1 MKRKTKRT
9 IISWFSIVCLF
20 VNVVPAV
27 TLAEETVAKATKA
40 TTGLEDL
47 LAGVVSVE
55 EFYGGLDSQTVPEII
70 GYDYAVS
77 KAHIQRLYEKEG
89 DHLDTVI
96 FRNADGTETAYVF
109 DYPVKYVDAKGVVQ
123 DITLDIADSAVVGGF
138 ETANSSAVTTFSRN
152 LSDGIALRGNNTTLS
167 LVPHLPT
174 KSSNAT
180 RSGTA
185 TLTAD
190 SVAKRIDRKTV
201 AYEYDSKTTIE
212 YSLTYTG
219 FKEDIVVSEYTGQT
233 EYEFTLYTNGLTL
246 KEINGAFCLTDGSGV
261 LKATLGD
268 IIIFTADEK
277 NNTMGELSAKTVIE
291 NQEYLLTISVDAAYL
306 AAPETAYPIRIDP
319 TVELSYDNN
328 GAGAI
333 QDVTLN
339 SLQGSSGTSGS
350 LLVGLRE
357 TYGKSRI
364 LMKFPGLNL
373 NALGSNIVITEATV
387 ELRDLMCETT
397 GLEVSCYVFTGN
409 VWDESTVNWSNVSPD
424 SYSTFLSSYTISYA
438 NGTQQATAHRYAFD
452 ITKAVEGWRT
462 GNYNPNK
469 GILFKASSSVESG
482 TTYKFKTIAS
492 YNRSSHKP
500 SLSVTYLTGTNLV
513 SDDTYYLNNQN
524 CGDYL
529 RYTSSG
535 ATATSGF
542 ISDLGN
548 SIRWEIK
555 AVSGGYI
562 IRSKSDTT
570 KYLGVPTTTGS
581 STVSLVTVSETAIP
595 DRCIWKIQIS
605 SEGGCLVK
613 SAYNSRYLYS
623 AGNAVST
630 ESGTGTAG
638 TAAYEKRVWRIAS
651 TTYYGN
657 ATSHSARELNGFSV
671 GQIIMSVDTTVLPCI
686 TPNLEN
692 AIWCDPSDFTY
703 LNFSGTVGCVTFDS
717 YTAQITSYKIGISK
731 YKAIHKVTG
740 STYTFP
746 IYIDRYT
753 YELNNFF
760 GFTATESLLIRKLYD
775 KIDRVYSSSTVKERA
790 WIASRVLSEF
800 SYDSDVS
807 IFGIPLIN
815 KWDDVAGSVTEQE
828 DREQFFVDVL
838 RYTESEYTMLNRA
851 LTEQHQD
858 TGTSDF
864 THMQYA
870 IAARLA
876 YELTLD
882 GIFSNIYTFDNNEIV
897 SYLGGWLGDATLH
910 NGGATSF
917 KNDDYMAD
925 LDAENIFCEINDEG
939 KDSVTAIIHYYE
951 ELESGRG
958 NRATIFQSHISYST
972 AEQKVRAQLNKTLEQ
987 IRTAYPDTYDFLMS
1001 LQNDLAVMGHY

>member
-9 IISWFSIVCLF
+9 IISLFLIVCLF

-27 TLAEETVAKATKA
+27 TLAEEIVAEATQT

-55 EFYGGLDSQTVPEII
+55 EFYGNLDSQTVPEII

-77 KAHIQRLYEKEG
+77 KAHVQRLYEKEG

-96 FRNADGTETAYVF
+96 FQNADGTETAYVF
-109 DYPVKYVDAKGVVQ
+109 DYPVKYVDAKGVVR
-123 DITLDIADSAVVGGF
+123 DITLDIADSAVIGGF

-152 LSDGIALRGNNTTLS
+152 LSDGIALRGNNTMLS
-167 LVPHLPT
+167 LVPHLPM

-180 RSGTA
+180 RSNTA
-185 TLTAD
+185 ALTAD
-190 SVAKRIDRKTV
+190 STVKRIDRKTV

-246 KEINGAFCLTDGSGV
+246 KEIDDAFYLVDGSSV
-261 LKATLGD
+261 VKATLGD

-277 NNTMGELSAKTVIE
+277 NNTMGELSAKTVID

-306 AAPETAYPIRIDP
+306 AAPETVYPIRIDP

-328 GAGAI
+328 GSGAI

-339 SLQGSSGTSGS
+339 SLQGSSGSSGS

-364 LMKFPGLNL
+364 LMKFPGLDL
-373 NALGSNIVITEATV
+373 DALGDNIIITEATV

-409 VWDESTVNWSNVSPD
+409 VWDESTANWSNVSPD
-424 SYSTFLSSYTISYA
+424 SFSTPLSSYTISYA

-482 TTYKFKTIAS
+482 TSYKYKTLAS

-500 SLSVTYLTGTNLV
+500 SLSVTYSTGTNLV
-513 SDDTYYLNNQN
+513 SDDTYYLNNLN

-529 RYTSSG
+529 RYTPSG
-535 ATATSGF
+535 ATATSGL

-555 AVSGGYI
+555 AVSGGYV

-570 KYLGVPTTTGS
+570 KYLGVPTSTS
-581 STVSLVTVSETAIP
+581 SSAVSLVTVSETAIP
-595 DRCIWKIQIS
+595 SQCIWKIQIS

-638 TAAYEKRVWRIAS
+638 TAAYEKRIWRIAS

-657 ATSHSARELNGFSV
+657 TMSHINREMSVYSWFRDYELEV
-671 GQIIMSVDTTVLPCI
+671 GQEVYLTLYEFYDD
-686 TPNLEN
+686 E
-692 AIWCDPSDFTY
+692 IWCETTDFWY
-703 LNFSGTVGCVTFDS
+703 SVSRSGKIEIGADVLRGESRGVVVVTA
-717 YTAQITSYKIGISK
+717 T
-731 YKAIHKVTG
+731 HKVTNLVIPFEVFV
-740 STYTFP
+740 S
-746 IYIDRYT
+746 
-753 YELNNFF
+753 N
-760 GFTATESLLIRKLYD
+760 SLLTEAEKGRLYD
-775 KIDRVYSSSTVKERA
+775 EFEAMLGDGYANLPAYNILSVPEVVEDIIENDQAITNYCNEYRIPKEFVQSVLFREIWCYSLVDAAGDVLVQEYYAWKEDVGPEPLVKKTDSSTGLGQIFAETAIQALNHADDRGF
-790 WIASRVLSEF
+790 ISLPSRYNCELWTHVWA
-800 SYDSDVS
+800 V
-807 IFGIPLIN
+807 
-815 KWDDVAGSVTEQE
+815 W
-828 DREQFFVDVL
+828 
-838 RYTESEYTMLNRA
+838 
-851 LTEQHQD
+851 QD
-858 TGTSDF
+858 L
-864 THMQYA
+864 H
-870 IAARLA
+870 
-876 YELTLD
+876 
-882 GIFSNIYTFDNNEIV
+882 DNNSYNINCCALVILDCQYEFKTIVPYEDFFDYSETQVKKILARYNGTGEEAVEYAEICFD
-897 SYLGGWLGDATLH
+897 YFEL
-910 NGGATSF
+910 F
-917 KNDDYMAD
+917 KS
-925 LDAENIFCEINDEG
+925 IN
-939 KDSVTAIIHYYE
+939 S
-951 ELESGRG
+951 
-958 NRATIFQSHISYST
+958 
-972 AEQKVRAQLNKTLEQ
+972 
-987 IRTAYPDTYDFLMS
+987 
-1001 LQNDLAVMGHY
+1001 

>member
-9 IISWFSIVCLF
+9 IISSFLIVCLF

-27 TLAEETVAKATKA
+27 TLAEEIVAEATQT

-55 EFYGGLDSQTVPEII
+55 EFYGNLDSQTVPEII

-77 KAHIQRLYEKEG
+77 KAHVQRLYEKEG

-96 FRNADGTETAYVF
+96 FQNADGTETAYVF
-109 DYPVKYVDAKGVVQ
+109 DYPVKYVDAKGVVR
-123 DITLDIADSAVVGGF
+123 DITLDIADSAVIGGF

-152 LSDGIALRGNNTTLS
+152 LSDGIALRGNNTMLS
-167 LVPHLPT
+167 LVPHLPM

-180 RSGTA
+180 RSNTA
-185 TLTAD
+185 ALTAD
-190 SVAKRIDRKTV
+190 STVKRIDRKTV

-246 KEINGAFCLTDGSGV
+246 KEIDDAFYLVDGSSV
-261 LKATLGD
+261 VKATLGD

-277 NNTMGELSAKTVIE
+277 NNTMGELSAKTVID

-306 AAPETAYPIRIDP
+306 AAPETVYPIRIDP

-328 GAGAI
+328 GSGAI

-339 SLQGSSGTSGS
+339 SLQGSSGSSGS

-364 LMKFPGLNL
+364 LMKFPGLDL
-373 NALGSNIVITEATV
+373 DALGDNIIISEATV

-409 VWDESTVNWSNVSPD
+409 VWDESTANWSNVSPD
-424 SYSTFLSSYTISYA
+424 SFSTPLSSYTISYA

-482 TTYKFKTIAS
+482 TSYKYKTLAS

-500 SLSVTYLTGTNLV
+500 SLSVTYSTGTNLV
-513 SDDTYYLNNQN
+513 SDDTYYLNNLN

-529 RYTSSG
+529 SYTPSG
-535 ATATSGF
+535 ATATSGL

-555 AVSGGYI
+555 AVSGGYV

-570 KYLGVPTTTGS
+570 KYLGVPTSTS
-581 STVSLVTVSETAIP
+581 SSAVSLVTVSETAIP
-595 DRCIWKIQIS
+595 SQCIWKIQIS

-657 ATSHSARELNGFSV
+657 SSSNSARELDGFTV
-671 GQIIMSVDTTVLPCI
+671 GQIIMGIDATVTPSI
-686 TPNLEN
+686 TQGLED
-692 AIWCDPSDFTY
+692 AVWCTPKDFTY
-703 LNFSGTVGCVTFDS
+703 IYSSGTVASVTVDS
-717 YTAQITSYKIGISK
+717 DTAEIKSYKIGISK
-731 YKAIHKVTG
+731 YRAIHKVTG
-740 STYTFP
+740 LTFTFP

-753 YELNNFF
+753 YELNTFF
-760 GFTATESLLIRKLYD
+760 AFTATESLLIRKLYD
-775 KIDRVYSSSTVKERA
+775 KIDNVYSSLAAKERA
-790 WIASRVLSEF
+790 WIAARVLSEF
-800 SYDSDVS
+800 SYDEVTSFAD
-807 IFGIPLIN
+807 IPIIN
-815 KWDDVAGSVTEQE
+815 KWDNVAGSVTTQE
-828 DREQFFVDVL
+828 NRKQYFVDVL
-838 RYTESEYTMLNRA
+838 RYTASEYSVLKSA
-851 LTEQHQD
+851 LETQHRYAEENQ
-858 TGTSDF
+858 TSDF

-870 IAARLA
+870 MAARLA
-876 YELTLD
+876 YSLD
-882 GIFSNIYTFDNNEIV
+882 IARDLSNLAGDDKTV
-897 SYLGGWLGDATLH
+897 SYLGGWLGDATLRE
-910 NGGATSF
+910 NGTTTF

-925 LDAENIFCEINDEG
+925 LDAENLFRVIDDEE
-939 KDSVTAIIHYYE
+939 DSITAINQYYDTLAE
-951 ELESGRG
+951 GSG
-958 NRATIFQSHISYST
+958 NRATIFTQHLSYST
-972 AEQKVRAQLNKTLEQ
+972 VEGMVLQRLDRTIAQVQ
-987 IRTAYPDTYDFLMS
+987 SAYPDTYDFLMS
-1001 LQNDLAVMGHY
+1001 LKNGLAEIHDY

>member
-1 MKRKTKRT
+1 ML
-9 IISWFSIVCLF
+9 SIVCLF
-20 VNVVPAV
+20 VNVVPAA
-27 TLAEETVAKATKA
+27 TLAEETIAEATK
-40 TTGLEDL
+40 TTTDLEGL
-47 LAGVVSVE
+47 LARVVSVE
-55 EFYGGLDSQTVPEII
+55 EFYGDLDSQTVPEII

-77 KAHIQRLYEKEG
+77 KAHVQRLYEKEG

-109 DYPVKYVDAKGVVQ
+109 DYPVKYVDEKGSIR
-123 DITLDIADSAVVGGF
+123 DITLDIADSAVAGGF

-174 KSSNAT
+174 KDSNAT
-180 RSGTA
+180 LSSA
-185 TLTAD
+185 AALTAD
-190 SVAKRIDRKTV
+190 ATVKRIDRKTV

-246 KEINGAFCLTDGSGV
+246 KEVNGAFCLMDGSGV
-261 LKATLGD
+261 VKATLGD

-277 NNTMGELSAKTVIE
+277 NNTMGELSAKTVTK

-306 AAPETAYPIRIDP
+306 AAPETTYPIRIDP

-328 GAGAI
+328 GSGAI

-373 NALGSNIVITEATV
+373 NTLGSNVIITEATV

-409 VWDESTVNWSNVSPD
+409 VWDESTANWSNVSPD
-424 SYSTFLSSYTISYA
+424 SFSTPLSSYTISYA

-469 GILFKASSSVESG
+469 GVLFKASSSVESG
-482 TTYKFKTIAS
+482 TSYKYKTLAS

-500 SLSVTYLTGTNLV
+500 SLSVTYSTGTNLV
-513 SDDTYYLNNQN
+513 SDDTYYLNNLN

-529 RYTSSG
+529 CYTPSG
-535 ATATSGF
+535 ATATSGL
-542 ISDLGN
+542 ISNLGN

-555 AVSGGYI
+555 AVSGGYV

-570 KYLGVPTTTGS
+570 KYLGVPTSTGS
-581 STVSLVTVSETAIP
+581 SVVSLVTVSETAIP
-595 DRCIWKIQIS
+595 DQCIWKIQIS

-657 ATSHSARELNGFSV
+657 TTSNTMRELPSEYYAYDVELDVCDIKSLVINTGYE
-671 GQIIMSVDTTVLPCI
+671 DVLWTSI
-686 TPNLEN
+686 
-692 AIWCDPSDFTY
+692 DDFI
-703 LNFSGTVGCVTFDS
+703 
-717 YTAQITSYKIGISK
+717 ITSNEPIIANITEDNKIEG
-731 YKAIHKVTG
+731 YGRGTCAIFVQHKVTDRF
-740 STYTFP
+740 SR
-746 IYIDRYT
+746 YIT
-753 YELNNFF
+753 AATVSSS
-760 GFTATESLLIRKLYD
+760 FTATMSNWRNCTLLPCHMIQHL
-775 KIDRVYSSSTVKERA
+775 VM
-790 WIASRVLSEF
+790 
-800 SYDSDVS
+800 
-807 IFGIPLIN
+807 
-815 KWDDVAGSVTEQE
+815 Q
-828 DREQFFVDVL
+828 
-838 RYTESEYTMLNRA
+838 RY
-851 LTEQHQD
+851 
-858 TGTSDF
+858 
-864 THMQYA
+864 
-870 IAARLA
+870 
-876 YELTLD
+876 
-882 GIFSNIYTFDNNEIV
+882 
-897 SYLGGWLGDATLH
+897 
-910 NGGATSF
+910 
-917 KNDDYMAD
+917 
-925 LDAENIFCEINDEG
+925 
-939 KDSVTAIIHYYE
+939 
-951 ELESGRG
+951 
-958 NRATIFQSHISYST
+958 
-972 AEQKVRAQLNKTLEQ
+972 
-987 IRTAYPDTYDFLMS
+987 
-1001 LQNDLAVMGHY
+1001 